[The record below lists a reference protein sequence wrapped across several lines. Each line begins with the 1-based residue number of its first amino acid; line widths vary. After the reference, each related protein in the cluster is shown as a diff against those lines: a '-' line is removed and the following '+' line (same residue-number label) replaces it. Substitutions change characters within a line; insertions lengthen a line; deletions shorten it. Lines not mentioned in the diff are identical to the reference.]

1 MQTLSCE
8 EEEEEEEGIEGVQG
22 GMHREMK
29 GSEG

>member
-1 MQTLSCE
+1 MQTLSC